1 MKRILMLA
9 AAAVCLCGP
18 SLSAQQVTI
27 NEKSLLN
34 KIERSDADIANPKKS
49 GKAATWIHRGEIFY
63 EAATA
68 VSKHLYDGIDVVT
81 LTTLFGEPTAAEV
94 VELNG
99 KVYTK
104 GIFPY
109 MDIYLDELAIPV
121 SWTMTKEI
129 YPGALQK
136 SVEAYEK
143 AYELDGSNQKT
154 AEKVNEGL
162 KQAYDEYSKTGALY
176 FPLGMYEEA
185 GNMFISAY
193 EVAQM
198 PGATISEAD
207 LYSLLHDAGLAFMLA
222 QKYPQSIEYLTAAE
236 KSAPAMPTSRTP
248 KYTT

>member
-1 MKRILMLA
+1 MHSKR
-9 AAAVCLCGP
+9 
-18 SLSAQQVTI
+18 
-27 NEKSLLN
+27 
-34 KIERSDADIANPKKS
+34 
-49 GKAATWIHRGEIFY
+49 
-63 EAATA
+63 
-68 VSKHLYDGIDVVT
+68 
-81 LTTLFGEPTAAEV
+81 
-94 VELNG
+94 
-99 KVYTK
+99 
-104 GIFPY
+104 
-109 MDIYLDELAIPV
+109 
-121 SWTMTKEI
+121 
-129 YPGALQK
+129 

-143 AYELDGSNQKT
+143 PTNSTGTIRKP

-222 QKYPQSIEYLTAAE
+222 QKYPLEHRIPDGSRK
-236 KSAPAMPTSRTP
+236 KSAPANADISDP